1 MSYASGSEQVSW
13 PLLLCLSKQGDQHS
27 RVVVL
32 QCTACP
38 LLLAAGVTALQQNQ
52 QLLAGARRH
61 NNPSTIDLPYRH
73 DPAAAGLAV
82 HLQERARKEL
92 ASQVAEENRRI
103 ALAKSLERQQQRQ
116 AEAEAIRQDMQ
127 QVRLDR
133 PLRGAVS

>member
-61 NNPSTIDLPYRH
+61 NPSTVDLPCRH

-133 PLRGAVS
+133 GAVS